1 MDETN
6 RNNSDAGQGK
16 LSQVVGR
23 GGGELKPCTKI
34 ESGELGRVEGGK
46 RERKRESE
54 REFITSSSDFLDAIE
69 IM

>member
-16 LSQVVGR
+16 FSQVVGR

-34 ESGELGRVEGGK
+34 ESGGWGGRREE
-46 RERKRESE
+46 RERGREKVK
-54 REFITSSSDFLDAIE
+54 EFITSSSDFLYAIE